1 MSKSVNLILTF
12 LVVPTVFLAL
22 FIGADLNA
30 LGFIKGDQTPHI
42 EVVFIV
48 IAIISGVLIV
58 WRAFRRWS
66 AYQLFKTEKNFV
78 WAGVAS
84 MEHINRMRLYFILE
98 SGFFICLAIF
108 FYWAT
113 PLTFVL
119 AIVFFVASIENIIF
133 VTLRCNK
140 KFMKAGIT
148 KNGLVLAN
156 RDLSF
161 FYFTGLT
168 NVSTQ
173 NKSIYMEYRNGLC
186 LDFPINAIESKSRSE
201 FLNHFMAAVDK
212 KKVFVS
218 EKLWELGTTF

>member
-1 MSKSVNLILTF
+1 MSKAVNLLLT
-12 LVVPTVFLAL
+12 LMVVPTVFLAL

-30 LGFIKGDQTPHI
+30 LGVIKGNETKHI
-42 EVVFIV
+42 DLIFNI
-48 IAIISGVLIV
+48 IAVASGILLV

-78 WAGVAS
+78 WVGVAS
-84 MEHINRMRLYFILE
+84 MEHINRMRLYFVLE
-98 SGFFICLAIF
+98 SIFFICLSIF

-113 PLTFVL
+113 PLTFLL
-119 AIVFFVASIENIIF
+119 ALVFLTAAIENFIF
-133 VTLRCNK
+133 VLLRCNK
-140 KFMKAGIT
+140 TYMKAGIT
-148 KNGLVLAN
+148 KNSLVLAN

-186 LDFPINAIESKSRSE
+186 LDYPINAISKEQRSE
-201 FLNHFMAAVDK
+201 FLKHFIAGVDK

-218 EKLWELGTTF
+218 EKLWEV

>member
-1 MSKSVNLILTF
+1 MSKAVNLILTF
-12 LVVPTVFLAL
+12 MVVPTVFLAL

-30 LGFIKGDQTPHI
+30 LGFIKGNQTPHI
-42 EVVFIV
+42 EVVFSV
-48 IAIISGVLIV
+48 VAIISGILLV

-78 WAGVAS
+78 WVGDAS
-84 MEHINRMRLYFILE
+84 MEHINRMRLYFVLE
-98 SGFFICLAIF
+98 SLFFVCLAIF

-113 PLTFVL
+113 PLTL
-119 AIVFFVASIENIIF
+119 ALSIIFLVASIENIIF
-133 VTLRCNK
+133 VMLRCNIK
-140 KFMKAGIT
+140 YMKAGIT

-186 LDFPINAIESKSRSE
+186 LDFPINAITSESRAA
-201 FLNHFMAAVDK
+201 FLNHFMAGVDK

-218 EKLWELGTTF
+218 EKLWALG